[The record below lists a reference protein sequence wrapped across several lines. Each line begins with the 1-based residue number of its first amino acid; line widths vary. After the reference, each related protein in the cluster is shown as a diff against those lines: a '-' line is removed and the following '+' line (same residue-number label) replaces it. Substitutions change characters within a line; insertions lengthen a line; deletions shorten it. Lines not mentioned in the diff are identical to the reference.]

1 MGPIIELITSYE
13 TRIATV
19 EELMTKAY
27 QATMAPDGLL
37 DILDEKRERLK
48 TDLQKTLA
56 RRCSLRKKDFNALLE
71 RILADSN
78 QQRQALGEERRQVR
92 EQVTKYLEE
101 HKQLADYLHRQ
112 LVDLAGGPTD
122 TGTLNAMIRIIRT
135 RYEDTGQRLFDAL
148 REFQARLEVFR
159 REQEELNN
167 RLQRLADRGES
178 LKIEDLRQ
186 LEAARADQERKADR
200 GLRREE
206 VDRLLAHFRQQRLES
221 RLN

>member
-27 QATMAPDGLL
+27 QATAAPDGLL

-78 QQRQALGEERRQVR
+78 KQRQALGEERRQVR
-92 EQVTKYLEE
+92 ERVTKYLEE

-112 LVDLAGGPTD
+112 LVDLAAEPTD
-122 TGTLNAMIRIIRT
+122 TGTLNAMIKIIRT

-167 RLQRLADRGES
+167 KLQRLADRGES